1 MSQSCEK
8 FKVLGFLLAVAIV
21 SATGAGATERLSNSD
36 IVRNFNIIAF
46 GNEYTQHRYERI
58 RKWRNPIVA
67 RIDGSPPAYFE
78 DLVNQAGKMTTF

>member
-46 GNEYTQHRYERI
+46 GNEYTQHHYERI

-67 RIDGSPPAYFE
+67 RIDGSPP
-78 DLVNQAGKMTTF
+78 V